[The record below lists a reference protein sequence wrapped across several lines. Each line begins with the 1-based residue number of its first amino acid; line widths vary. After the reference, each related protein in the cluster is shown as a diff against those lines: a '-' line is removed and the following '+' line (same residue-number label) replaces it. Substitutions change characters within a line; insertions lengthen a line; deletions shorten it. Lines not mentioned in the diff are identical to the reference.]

1 MTANFQLH
9 YVSLQYSSGKTLL
22 SLTAS
27 HFPLSVTSDGTKF
40 TAKAV
45 IYPDVA
51 GKPAQLGV
59 SSACRPQI
67 CRPDGTLVP
76 MRRVV
81 KPCSNEAYWIEDGS
95 WEESYKNYT
104 AETRNKPGLF
114 KFECDDQQCEVDI
127 SVESRPFSEAE
138 YLSLLDDFQQS
149 LFGLVV
155 DPQGSVSHVSSK
167 QVPIF
172 SREVEQLF
180 RDFIKYATQITDAP
194 THELRET
201 QELRRPSRVKPV
213 RRTFMEIAC
222 KGMPDKLTSRAH
234 QASYNTPENRYVAAL
249 VNRVHRVVKNA
260 TKMLEGRQRT
270 LERAHQRNRDRIIEI
285 DRIEADGWQYVI
297 DQDQMDYELQEAQRQ
312 SEAWQQRQLEE
323 WEQQVNRIIKAQPV
337 REKAP
342 VKNLRIKTVFAPP
355 KKIQNEEG
363 MHIKIKCRL
372 QTKTD
377 FEDQSFNLYIPAH
390 LWFPGL
396 FDDKMEYDI
405 TVDYDYK
412 GSEHVLSVKFLSS
425 VVIVDTQL
433 FRRDTPHFQLVA
445 KLKTLRTKL
454 KSTGWKQ
461 PMTAKMIHDLKAE
474 RQVLEN
480 RTLSDTSSPLDSHI
494 HNLGALERQLTSLQK
509 RQKSLGIK
517 QDAHFP
523 GSIIFVQNPLYSGLK
538 SSYGQLLVK
547 GEINEDLMEQ
557 ITGLDALGIID
568 LPTIYE
574 KWCMVKFM
582 DCIIRDCNFIP
593 QNKNWVDEIVFTAS
607 GKRGRFECEFKHEH
621 LPYCIRFSY
630 QEARRNYA
638 FNENQT
644 RTFVPDFVF
653 QFSHQEQNIW
663 TDFATL
669 VCDAKCKNFALNKP
683 TALADDAWNI
693 DKKYRRTPQDFI
705 FVVHPA
711 QGAIKRPRTSLL
723 QVWGQSSFYGGSW
736 PPDWKFLTD
745 GGREERTRWVDQ
757 QTPNHRLGAILLKP
771 LSQESIA
778 DTDNFRRLVLMLL
791 EYGSQHKEP
800 LFCCACGST
809 DLKKEQQY
817 AGHKLTC
824 RDCGEFAIYTHC
836 NNLQCSM
843 GTLGKHANLYK
854 HGTYWTFHDFHPTA
868 PYNIRCPQCGSTL

>member
-27 HFPLSVTSDGTKF
+27 HFPISVTSDGTKF

-51 GKPAQLGV
+51 GRTAQLGV

-149 LFGLVV
+149 LFGLIV
-155 DPQGSVSHVSSK
+155 DPQGSVSHVASK
-167 QVPIF
+167 PVPIF
-172 SREVEQLF
+172 SSEVEQLL

-201 QELRRPSRVKPV
+201 QELRRLSRVKPV

-297 DQDQMDYELQEAQRQ
+297 DQDQMKYEL
-312 SEAWQQRQLEE
+312 SEVRGQLEDWHQRQLEK
-323 WEQQVNRIIKAQPV
+323 WEQHVKSNVEVQPIS
-337 REKAP
+337 EKTTY
-342 VKNLRIKTVFAPP
+342 KNLRIRIVSAPYKKT
-355 KKIQNEEG
+355 QNEEAI
-363 MHIKIKCRL
+363 HVDIKCRL
-372 QTKTD
+372 QIERD
-377 FEDQSFNLYIPAH
+377 FIDEKFELYIPAY
-390 LWFPGL
+390 LWFNDL
-396 FDDKMEYDI
+396 FENGKEYDI
-405 TVDYDYK
+405 TVEYK
-412 GSEHVLSVKFLSS
+412 YKEAERMFHVKILNSVIL
-425 VVIVDTQL
+425 VNIQL
-433 FRRDTPHFQLVA
+433 NQLVERLEN
-445 KLKTLRTKL
+445 KLEELE
-454 KSTGWKQ
+454 SSEWKQ
-461 PMTAKMIHDLKAE
+461 SMIDKDVCELKAE
-474 RQVLEN
+474 RQVLKK

-574 KWCMVKFM
+574 KWCTVKFM

-593 QNKNWVDEIVFTAS
+593 QNKNWVDEIVFMAS

-630 QEARRNYA
+630 QEAWRNHA

-791 EYGSQHKEP
+791 EYGSQHKEC

-809 DLKKEQQY
+809 NLKKEPHY

-836 NNLQCSM
+836 NNPQCSM
-843 GTLGKHANLYK
+843 GTLGKRANLYK
-854 HGTYWTFHDFHPTA
+854 HGTYWTFHDFDPTN